1 MARDAAVRFRAAF
14 VGLVSALALSSTA
27 IAADGVSLRPTGGTN
42 FPDRAYVLS
51 LPTDTALGPGS
62 IEVRENGQVMSNVS
76 IVPAQAAD
84 NGQFGV
90 VLVLDASDSMQGDAI
105 ANAVIAARAFAAH
118 QQTGQLLGVV
128 VFNSTAKVLVPL
140 TTDPEL
146 VDSALA
152 TEPELGHGTHIYDA
166 VGTAVSMLKQAEVAA
181 PAIIVLSDGAD
192 TGSMKSLGQA
202 TAEARDAGVRVFS
215 VGLRSEAYKAD
226 ALRELARTGG
236 GEFSEAQTPEDL
248 APIFDAVG
256 AKLASEYLIRYRS
269 PQEPNRRV
277 TVAVTVEGYPGAVT
291 AGYQTP
297 AVSSTG
303 EGPFRRSL
311 AERYVR
317 STGGMFL
324 TALIIALIFA
334 SLVMH
339 IVKPRPRDLRKRLG
353 EFVSLAETEEAR
365 QAQGKRDAFYDRA
378 ERSFEGAKWWG
389 RFKMKLDIAQITT
402 SPVQIVVWTAIGTF
416 IAVYGLSLLAGP
428 LAGLLGFVVP
438 FIVRAIINRR
448 VERQRQ
454 AFAEQLP
461 DNLQVLASA
470 LRAGH
475 SLVGALS
482 VVVDDAPDPSRRE
495 FRRVLADEQL
505 GVSLEDALEVV
516 AVRMDSRDV
525 KQVALVAALQ
535 HDTGGNTAEVLDRVA
550 ETVRERFELRRL
562 VRTLTAQGRMSRW
575 VLTSLPIFLLVVIT
589 LLNPNYVS
597 PLFSHGTG
605 RFLLVAAAVM
615 VAGGSL
621 VIRRIINIKV

>member
-1 MARDAAVRFRAAF
+1 VRIRAAF
-14 VGLVSALALSSTA
+14 VGLAAVLALSSTA
-27 IAADGVSLRPTGGTN
+27 AAADGVSLRPTGGTN

-51 LPTDTALGPGS
+51 LPTDTALGPDS

-90 VLVLDASDSMQGDAI
+90 VLVLDASDSMRGDPI

-118 QQTGQLLGVV
+118 QQAGQLLGVV
-128 VFNSTAKVLVPL
+128 VFNSTAMVLVPL
-140 TTDPEL
+140 TTNPDL
-146 VDSALA
+146 VASALA
-152 TEPELGHGTHIYDA
+152 TEPELAHGTHIYDA
-166 VGTAVSMLKQAEVAA
+166 VGTAVTMLKQAEVAA
-181 PAIIVLSDGAD
+181 PAIVVLSDGAD
-192 TGSMKSLGQA
+192 TGSTKSLDQA
-202 TAEARDAGVRVFS
+202 TAEARNAGVRVFS
-215 VGLRSEAYKAD
+215 VGLRSKAYKAD

-236 GEFSEAQTPEDL
+236 GEFSEASTPEDL

-277 TVAVTVEGYPGAVT
+277 RVAVTVEGYPGAVT

-339 IVKPRPRDLRKRLG
+339 IVKPRPRDLRKRVG

-365 QAQGKRDAFYDRA
+365 KAQGKREVLYDRA

-428 LAGLLGFVVP
+428 LAGLCRAVHRARDHQSEGRAAAAG
-438 FIVRAIINRR
+438 VRRAVARQPPGSRVGAPSRAQPRRCPLRRGRRCTRSLTAGVQAGPRRRAARR
-448 VERQRQ
+448 VARG
-454 AFAEQLP
+454 
-461 DNLQVLASA
+461 
-470 LRAGH
+470 RARGRR
-475 SLVGALS
+475 GE
-482 VVVDDAPDPSRRE
+482 DGQPRRE
-495 FRRVLADEQL
+495 AGRPRRSAP
-505 GVSLEDALEVV
+505 
-516 AVRMDSRDV
+516 
-525 KQVALVAALQ
+525 
-535 HDTGGNTAEVLDRVA
+535 T
-550 ETVRERFELRRL
+550 
-562 VRTLTAQGRMSRW
+562 
-575 VLTSLPIFLLVVIT
+575 
-589 LLNPNYVS
+589 
-597 PLFSHGTG
+597 
-605 RFLLVAAAVM
+605 
-615 VAGGSL
+615 
-621 VIRRIINIKV
+621 

>member
-1 MARDAAVRFRAAF
+1 MRIRAAF
-14 VGLVSALALSSTA
+14 VGLVAALALSSTA
-27 IAADGVSLRPTGGTN
+27 AAAEGVSLRPTGGTN

-62 IEVRENGQVMSNVS
+62 IEVRENGELMSNVS

-90 VLVLDASDSMQGDAI
+90 VLVLDASDSMRGDAI

-140 TTDPEL
+140 TTNPDL

-152 TEPELGHGTHIYDA
+152 TEPELAYGTHIYDA
-166 VGTAVSMLKQAEVAA
+166 VGSAVAMLKQADVAA
-181 PAIIVLSDGAD
+181 PAIVVLSDGAD
-192 TGSMKSLGQA
+192 TGSTKSLAQA
-202 TAEARDAGVRVFS
+202 TAEERDAGVRVFS
-215 VGLRSEAYKAD
+215 VGLRSKAYQAD
-226 ALRELARTGG
+226 ALSELARTGG
-236 GEFSEAQTPEDL
+236 GEFSEARTPEDL
-248 APIFDAVG
+248 APIFDAIG

-277 TVAVTVEGYPGAVT
+277 SVAVTVEGYPGVVT
-291 AGYQTP
+291 VGYQTP
-297 AVSSTG
+297 AVSTTG

-317 STGGMFL
+317 STGGMLL

-334 SLVMH
+334 ALVMH
-339 IVKPRPRDLRKRLG
+339 IVKPRPRDLRKRVG

-365 QAQGKRDAFYDRA
+365 KAQGKREVFYDRA

-402 SPVQIVVWTAIGTF
+402 SPVQIVVWTAVGTF

-438 FIVRAIINRR
+438 YIVRAIINRR
-448 VERQRQ
+448 VDRQRQ
-454 AFAEQLP
+454 LFAEQLP

-516 AVRMDSRDV
+516 AARMDSRDV

-605 RFLLVAAAVM
+605 RFLLVFAAVM
-615 VAGGSL
+615 VAAGSL

>member
-1 MARDAAVRFRAAF
+1 VIVSVKVRA
-14 VGLVSALALSSTA
+14 GLLALIATFALAGVA
-27 IAADGVSLRPTGGTN
+27 AGADGLSLRPTIGTN

-51 LPTDTALGPGS
+51 LPTDYALSQDS
-62 IEVRENGQVMSNVS
+62 IEVRENGTLISNVS

-84 NGQFGV
+84 NGQFGSV
-90 VLVLDASDSMQGDAI
+90 IVLDASESMRGDAI
-105 ANAVIAARAFAAH
+105 ANAVVAARAFAAH
-118 QQTGQLLGVV
+118 RQPGQLMGVV
-128 VFNSTAKVLVPL
+128 VFNSKSRVLVPL
-140 TTDPEL
+140 TTNAETIAA
-146 VDSALA
+146 ALETPPQLA
-152 TEPELGHGTHIYDA
+152 RGTHIYDA
-166 VGTAVSMLKQAEVAA
+166 VAVAVTMLTQAKVAA
-181 PAIIVLSDGAD
+181 PSVIVLSDGAD
-192 TGSMKSLGQA
+192 TGSATSLE
-202 TAEARDAGVRVFS
+202 EAAADARVAGVRVFS
-215 VGLRSEAYKAD
+215 VGLRSTTYKPD
-226 ALRELARTGG
+226 ALRELAQDGG
-236 GEFSEAQTPEDL
+236 GEYSEASTPEDL
-248 APIFDAVG
+248 TPIFDAVG
-256 AKLASEYLIRYRS
+256 AQLASEYLIRYRS
-269 PQEPNRRV
+269 PQEPNRKV
-277 TVAVTVEGYPGAVT
+277 VVAVTVEGYPGAVT

-297 AVSSTG
+297 AVSRTG

-324 TALIIALIFA
+324 TALIIALIVA
-334 SLVMH
+334 SVVMH
-339 IVKPRPRDLRKRLG
+339 IVKARPRDLRRRVG
-353 EFVSLAETEEAR
+353 EFVSLAEADER
-365 QAQGKRDAFYDRA
+365 RKGQPKKDLLYDRA
-378 ERSFEGAKWWG
+378 ERSFESAKWWG
-389 RFKMKLDIAQITT
+389 RFKQDLDIAQIKT
-402 SPVQIVVWTAIGTF
+402 SPIQIVVWTSIATF
-416 IAVYGLSLLAGP
+416 IAAYGLSLLAGP

-438 FIVRAIINRR
+438 FIVRGIINRR

-454 AFAEQLP
+454 MFAEQLP

-516 AVRMDSRDV
+516 ATRMDSRDV

-535 HDTGGNTAEVLDRVA
+535 HETGGNTAEVLDRVA

-562 VRTLTAQGRMSRW
+562 VRTLTAQGRLSRW
-575 VLTSLPIFLLVVIT
+575 VLTSLPVFLLVVIT
-589 LLNPNYVS
+589 FLNPRYVS
-597 PLFSHGTG
+597 PLYSHSTG